1 MDLYTFLKRLPK
13 VSLHVHLAGSVQ
25 PSTLVELASK
35 NGVALPAYREPED
48 LYDYPDFHQFL
59 KMLDLVMASVRERAD
74 FHRITYETLQQAA
87 EHGVRHR
94 EMFWNPTTHMACGVP
109 YETAVDGI
117 IDGIRDARTDFGIQ
131 CFLIAAINRM
141 GTPELGLEMVQTL
154 LAHPREEVVGI
165 GMDYA
170 EAEHPPRSSGRPTG
184 SLASAGYGARRTR
197 ARTRRPGTSRRA
209 WTSWGAS
216 ASTTATTCSR
226 TRGSPRGAPTR
237 AWSSRAAR
245 ARRRGCTSVRI

>member
-35 NGVALPAYREPED
+35 NGVALPVSRARD
-48 LYDYPDFHQFL
+48 LYDYPDIYQFL
-59 KMLDLVMASVRERAD
+59 KMFDLVIASVRERAD

-94 EMFWNPTTHMACGVP
+94 EMFWNPTIHMACGVP

-131 CFLIAAINRM
+131 CFLIADINRM
-141 GTPELGLEMVQTL
+141 GTPELGLEMVQTV

-170 EAEHPPRSSGRPTG
+170 EAENPPEVLEGYR
-184 SLASAGYGARRTR
+184 LAGERGLRRTAHASEDAP
-197 ARTRRPGTSRRA
+197 ARTSRRA
-209 WTSWGAS
+209 WTSWCERIDHGYHVIEDERI
-216 ASTTATTCSR
+216 THEVR
-226 TRGSPRGAPTR
+226 RPGRGLLVLP
-237 AWSSRAAR
+237 
-245 ARRRGCTSVRI
+245 RRRGCTSVRI